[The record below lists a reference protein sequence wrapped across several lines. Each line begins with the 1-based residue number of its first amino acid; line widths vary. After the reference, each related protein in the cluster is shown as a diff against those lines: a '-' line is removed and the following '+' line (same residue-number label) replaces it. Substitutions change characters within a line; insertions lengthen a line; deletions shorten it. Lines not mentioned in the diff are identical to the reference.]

1 MTRGKLKLYI
11 GSAPGVGKTYKML
24 ADARTLTL
32 EGKDVVI
39 GLIET
44 HGRKETAEM
53 VGQLEQVPLLEVVY
67 KDKTFPEV
75 NVDAIIARRPDI
87 VLIDEL
93 AHTNAPGSVRK
104 KRYQDV
110 AALLE
115 AGINVYSAVNIQ
127 HFESLLFKVKEVTG
141 VEVRERIPDPFLGE
155 ADEILLVDVTPQ
167 TLRERLEQ
175 GKIYKKEKIEQ
186 SLNSFFSLQN
196 LASLRELSLRQ
207 VADEVDDQVYQ
218 SRLLIEKDPAS
229 LQERILVCIQLN
241 DNARKLIYRGF
252 RMASRLKADLYVL
265 TILPAAEN
273 QLNAKQKEVLAMVR
287 ESGSL
292 FGAEVLIRIQGER
305 SIAQAITAAAKHHR
319 ITQIVLGQSARTRW
333 QEVRRGS
340 IINEIMRHVRGID
353 IQIVADDMER

>member
-24 ADARTLTL
+24 ADAHALVG

-44 HGRKETAEM
+44 HGRRDTAEM
-53 VGQLEQVPLLEVVY
+53 IGRLEQVPLLEVHY
-67 KDKTFPEV
+67 KEKVFLEV
-75 NVDAIIARRPDI
+75 NVEAIIARKPDI

-110 AALLE
+110 SVLLE

-127 HFESLLFKVKEVTG
+127 HFESLLFKVKEMTG

-167 TLRERLEQ
+167 TLRERLEH

-218 SRLLIEKDPAS
+218 ARLLIEKDPTL
-229 LQERILVCIQLN
+229 LQERILVCVQLN
-241 DNARKLIYRGF
+241 ENARKLIYRGF
-252 RMASRLKADLYVL
+252 RMASRMKADLYIL
-265 TILPAAEN
+265 TILPKPEN
-273 QLNAKQKEVLAMVR
+273 QLTSSQKEVLAMLR
-287 ESGSL
+287 ESGAL
-292 FGAEVLIRIQGER
+292 FDAEVLIRIQGER
-305 SIAQAITAAAKHHR
+305 SIAETITAAAKHHR

-333 QEVRRGS
+333 QEIRRGS
-340 IINEIMRHVRGID
+340 IVTQIMRQNRGID
-353 IQIVADDMER
+353 LQIVSDDQV

>member
-24 ADARTLTL
+24 ADAHALGN

-44 HGRKETAEM
+44 HGRRDTAEM
-53 VGQLEQVPLLEVVY
+53 IGRLEQVPLLAVHY
-67 KDKTFPEV
+67 KERVFLEV
-75 NVDAIIARRPDI
+75 NVDGIIARRPDI

-110 AALLE
+110 SALLD

-127 HFESLLFKVKEVTG
+127 HFESLLFKVKEMTG
-141 VEVRERIPDPFLGE
+141 VEVRERIPDPFLGQ

-167 TLRERLEQ
+167 TLRERLEH
-175 GKIYKKEKIEQ
+175 GKIYKKEKVEQ

-218 SRLLIEKDPAS
+218 ARRLIEKDPTL

-241 DNARKLIYRGF
+241 ENARKLIYRGF
-252 RMASRLKADLYVL
+252 RMASRMKADLYIL
-265 TILPAAEN
+265 TILPAPEN
-273 QLNAKQKEVLAMVR
+273 QLSSHQKDVLAMLR

-292 FGAEVLIRIQGER
+292 FDAEVLIRIKGER
-305 SIAQAITAAAKHHR
+305 SISQAITAVSKHYR
-319 ITQIVLGQSARTRW
+319 VTQIVLGQSARTRW
-333 QEVRRGS
+333 QEIRRGS
-340 IINEIMRHVRGID
+340 IVNEIMRQVSGID
-353 IQIVADDMER
+353 IQIVSDENK

>member
-24 ADARTLTL
+24 ADAHALGN

-44 HGRKETAEM
+44 HGRRDTAEM
-53 VGQLEQVPLLEVVY
+53 IGRLEQVPLLDIHY
-67 KDKTFPEV
+67 KGRVFLEV
-75 NVDAIIARRPDI
+75 NVDAIISRRPDI

-93 AHTNAPGSVRK
+93 AHTNAPGSLRK

-110 AALLE
+110 SALLD

-127 HFESLLFKVKEVTG
+127 HFESLLFKVKEMTG

-167 TLRERLEQ
+167 TLRERLEH

-218 SRLLIEKDPAS
+218 ARLLIEKDPTL

-241 DNARKLIYRGF
+241 QNARKLIYRGF
-252 RMASRLKADLYVL
+252 RMASRMKADLYIL
-265 TILPAAEN
+265 TILPVPEN
-273 QLNAKQKEVLAMVR
+273 QLSSHQKDVLAMLR

-292 FGAEVLIRIQGER
+292 FDAEVLIRIKGER
-305 SIAQAITAAAKHHR
+305 SISQAITAVSKHYR

-333 QEVRRGS
+333 QEIRRGS
-340 IINEIMRHVRGID
+340 IVNEIMRQVSGID
-353 IQIVADDMER
+353 IQIVSDENKL

>member
-11 GSAPGVGKTYKML
+11 GSATGVGKTYKML

-53 VGQLEQVPLLEVVY
+53 VGQFEQVPLREVVY
-67 KDKTFPEV
+67 KEKVFPEV
-75 NVDAIIARRPDI
+75 VDAIIARHPDI

-93 AHTNAPGSVRK
+93 AHTNATGSERK

-110 AALLE
+110 AALLD

-155 ADEILLVDVTPQ
+155 ADEVLLVDVTPQ

-207 VADEVDDQVYQ
+207 VADEVDDHVYP
-218 SRLLIEKDPAS
+218 SRLLIEKDPAT

-252 RMASRLKADLYVL
+252 RMASRLKAELYVL

-287 ESGSL
+287 ESGAL
-292 FGAEVLIRIQGER
+292 FGAEVLIQIQGER

-319 ITQIVLGQSARTRW
+319 ITQIVLGRSARTRW
-333 QEVRRGS
+333 QEIRRGS

-353 IQIVADDMER
+353 IQTVADDMER

>member
-24 ADARTLTL
+24 ADARMLIE
-32 EGKDVVI
+32 EGRDVVL

-44 HGRKETAEM
+44 HGRRETAEM
-53 VGQLEQVPLLEVVY
+53 IGSLEQVPLLEVLY
-67 KDKTFPEV
+67 KDKVFLEV
-75 NVDAIIARRPDI
+75 NVDAIIARQPDI

-93 AHTNAPGSVRK
+93 AHTNAPGSIRK

-110 AALLE
+110 SALLD

-175 GKIYKKEKIEQ
+175 GKIYRKEKIEQ

-218 SRLLIEKDPAS
+218 ARLLIEKDPKL
-229 LQERILVCIQLN
+229 LQERILVCVQLN
-241 DNARKLIYRGF
+241 GNARKLIYRGF
-252 RMASRLKADLYVL
+252 RMASRLKADLYIL
-265 TILPAAEN
+265 TILPGPEN
-273 QLNAKQKEVLAMVR
+273 KLSAGQAEVLAMLR

-292 FGAEVLIRIQGER
+292 FDAEVLIRIQGER
-305 SIAQAITAAAKHHR
+305 SIATTITAVAKHHR

-333 QEVRRGS
+333 QEIRRGS
-340 IINEIMRHVRGID
+340 IVNQIMRQNRGID
-353 IQIVADDMER
+353 LQIVADDQV

>member
-24 ADARTLTL
+24 ADARMIIE
-32 EGKDVVI
+32 EGRDVVL

-44 HGRKETAEM
+44 HGRRETAAM
-53 VGQLEQVPLLEVVY
+53 IGSLEQVPLLEVLY
-67 KDKTFPEV
+67 KDKVFLEV
-75 NVDAIIARRPDI
+75 NVDAIIARQPDI

-93 AHTNAPGSVRK
+93 AHTNAPGSIRK

-110 AALLE
+110 SALLD

-175 GKIYKKEKIEQ
+175 GKIYRKEKIEQ

-218 SRLLIEKDPAS
+218 TRLLIEKDPKL
-229 LQERILVCIQLN
+229 LQERILVCVQLN
-241 DNARKLIYRGF
+241 GNARKLIYRGF
-252 RMASRLKADLYVL
+252 RMASRLKADLYIL
-265 TILPAAEN
+265 TILPGPEN
-273 QLNAKQKEVLAMVR
+273 KLSAGQAEVLAMLR

-292 FGAEVLIRIQGER
+292 FDAEVLIRIQGER
-305 SIAQAITAAAKHHR
+305 SIATIITAVAKHHR

-333 QEVRRGS
+333 QEIRRGS
-340 IINEIMRHVRGID
+340 IVNQIMRQNRGID
-353 IQIVADDMER
+353 LQIVADDQV

>member
-24 ADARTLTL
+24 ADARMLVE
-32 EGKDVVI
+32 EGRDVVL

-44 HGRKETAEM
+44 HGRRDTAEM
-53 VGQLEQVPLLEVVY
+53 IGTLEQVPLLKVLY
-67 KDKTFPEV
+67 KDKVFLEV
-75 NVDAIIARRPDI
+75 NVEAIIARQPDI

-110 AALLE
+110 SALLD

-218 SRLLIEKDPAS
+218 TRLLIEKDPKL
-229 LQERILVCIQLN
+229 LQERILVCVQLN
-241 DNARKLIYRGF
+241 ENARKLIYRGF
-252 RMASRLKADLYVL
+252 RMASRLKADLYIL
-265 TILPAAEN
+265 TILPGPEN
-273 QLNAKQKEVLAMVR
+273 KLSANQKEVLAMLR

-292 FGAEVLIRIQGER
+292 FDADVLIRIQGER
-305 SIAQAITAAAKHHR
+305 SIAATITAAAKHHR

-333 QEVRRGS
+333 QEIRRGS
-340 IINEIMRHVRGID
+340 IVNQIMRQNRGID
-353 IQIVADDMER
+353 LQIVADDQV